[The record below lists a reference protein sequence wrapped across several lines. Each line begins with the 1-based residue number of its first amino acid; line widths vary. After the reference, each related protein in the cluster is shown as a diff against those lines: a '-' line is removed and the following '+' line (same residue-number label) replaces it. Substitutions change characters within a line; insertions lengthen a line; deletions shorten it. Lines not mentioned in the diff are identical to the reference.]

1 MSEEL
6 YYIDIR
12 RRFNLM
18 FVLETEHSRNLCHIR
33 STHFI
38 IPHLQ
43 NKSNNISILMF
54 CHKRIFLTST
64 ADLHC
69 PKNVQTLTN
78 LLLKQKRFQG

>member
-12 RRFNLM
+12 RRFNLI

-38 IPHLQ
+38 IPNLQ

-54 CHKRIFLTST
+54 CH
-64 ADLHC
+64 
-69 PKNVQTLTN
+69 
-78 LLLKQKRFQG
+78 